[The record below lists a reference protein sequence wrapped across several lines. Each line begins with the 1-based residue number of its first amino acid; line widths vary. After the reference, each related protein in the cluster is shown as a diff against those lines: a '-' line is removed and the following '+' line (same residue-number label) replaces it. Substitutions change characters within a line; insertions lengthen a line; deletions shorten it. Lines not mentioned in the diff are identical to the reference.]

1 MHDTEWIL
9 LDTETTGL
17 KPPIFVVEL
26 AAQRMKG
33 WNPTGPSFRRL
44 LNQNEDIPPEATRVH
59 GYTREILERDGD
71 LASNVYRDFMI
82 YTEGLPM
89 VAYNLRYDWDEVL
102 IPEWNRLGISPIGSR
117 GFCALRLAQRLLD
130 PVPAGNCKLQTLRQF
145 YRLPERGA
153 HTAMGDVQTVIDL
166 LKNVLAPLA
175 HENKLNSW
183 KELVAYSEEEYFP
196 TRIAFGKF
204 KGRAFQDAAHDPEL
218 RDWLEWLAKSEN
230 ERSKRMGT
238 WYLARLEASRKPFT
252 SKLSDESTGC
262 TVNGK
267 AANPEQ
273 KEIIAYADP
282 EIERLLPLIEAARTR
297 LAELEANY
305 ANDQRAVANVRAII
319 FTQTHEFYRARDR
332 LKLKIHYREM
342 FLDKLLKGGE
352 EEAEEVTEEY
362 EQAAADN
369 EEDYNN
375 AAQEAKNSSDLS
387 DEQKVEIKEI
397 FLKLVK
403 LFHPDRH
410 ASDPQQRKVYE
421 DLTAIINGAR
431 DSGDL
436 GLLQEIS
443 TNPEVFIKKK
453 GWSSLDFEES
463 HNVDD
468 LRALYDTLQIKVIE
482 LLELLNELHASPD
495 YELFILSK
503 ADTEI
508 LKEIADEQI
517 AELTQEISELE
528 QKAEKLLN
536 EIEGLLGHS
545 FQDLN

>member
-9 LDTETTGL
+9 LDTETTGF

-33 WNPTGPSFRRL
+33 WKPIGPSFRRL

-71 LASNVYRDFMI
+71 LAPDVYRDFMI
-82 YTEGLPM
+82 YTEGLPI

-166 LKNVLAPLA
+166 LKNILAPLA

-183 KELVAYSEEEYFP
+183 QELVAYSEEEYFP

-204 KGRAFQDAAHDPEL
+204 KGRSFQDAAHDPEL

-230 ERSKRMGT
+230 ERSRRMGA
-238 WYLARLEASRKPFT
+238 WYLDRLEASRKPFT
-252 SKLSDESTGC
+252 SKIDDESTAG

-267 AANPEQ
+267 ATKPEQ

-305 ANDQRAVANVRAII
+305 ASDQRAVANVRAII
-319 FTQTHEFYRARDR
+319 FTQTHEFYRVRDR
-332 LKLKIHYREM
+332 LKLKIHYREI

-410 ASDPQQRKVYE
+410 ANDPQKRKVYE
-421 DLTAIINGAR
+421 DLTAIVNSAR

-443 TNPEVFIKKK
+443 SNPEVFIKKK

-503 ADTEI
+503 ANTEI

-528 QKAEKLLN
+528 QKAEKLLK